1 MVDVEFGIER
11 MVEVRS
17 DMFVM
22 YCPEK
27 KQYVKGV
34 ELHDSFIDFTF
45 TDNVDVADLI
55 LFDKDCDRKIKRFGY
70 EFELKLRRDL

>member
-1 MVDVEFGIER
+1 MC
-11 MVEVRS
+11 

-34 ELHDSFIDFTF
+34 VINWDSNREGTVDFIF
-45 TDNVDVADLI
+45 TDNVNEADQMLME
-55 LFDKDCDRKIKRFGY
+55 KNTNRTIKGFGY
-70 EFELKLRRDL
+70 EFELKLRREL

>member
-1 MVDVEFGIER
+1 MVDAEFGIKR
-11 MVEVRS
+11 IVEVKS

-45 TDNVDVADLI
+45 TDNVDEADLI
-55 LFDKDCDRKIKRFGY
+55 LLYKDCDRKIKRFGY